1 MRDLLVAMAERGASD
16 LHITAGTP
24 PTLRVH
30 GHLIGMDY
38 PPTDGE
44 TTKALA
50 YSLISA
56 EQRDRFEANLELDFS
71 YGVSGLSR
79 YRVNIYRQRGA
90 VGVAVRAIPHQ
101 PRTFQELGL
110 PVEICTSLV
119 QKHKG
124 LVLVTG
130 PTGHGKTT
138 SMAAMVD
145 WINRNRD
152 VHIVTIEDPL
162 EYLFVHQK
170 ALVNQREVGQDT
182 HSFPAALKYVLRQ
195 DPDVVLI
202 GEMRDL
208 ETIQAALT
216 IAETGHL
223 TFATLHTNSAAESI
237 NRIIDVFPSHQQSQV
252 RAQLAFVLE
261 GVLTQTLLQRAK
273 GRGRVMAAEIMICTP
288 AIRALIRDDKVHQ
301 IESSM
306 QAGKKFGM
314 QTLND
319 ALYQLYMGREVTK
332 DECLR
337 VTSKPNDFLRSIG
350 EAPPDDK
357 EIPTPAQAAA
367 QAGPPKVAVRR

>member
-1 MRDLLVAMAERGASD
+1 MTMRDLLVAMAERGASD

-38 PPTDGE
+38 PPTDAE

-79 YRVNIYRQRGA
+79 YRVNVYRQRGA
-90 VGVAVRAIPHQ
+90 VGIAVRAIPHQ

-202 GEMRDL
+202 GEMRVL

-223 TFATLHTNSAAESI
+223 TFATLHTNSCAQSI
-237 NRIIDVFPSHQQSQV
+237 DRIIDVFPPHQQSQV
-252 RAQLAFVLE
+252 RAQLALVLE
-261 GVLTQTLLQRAK
+261 AVFNQLLIPRRDGK
-273 GRGRVMAAEIMICTP
+273 GRSLAMEILMATP
-288 AIRALIRDDKVHQ
+288 AIRNMIREEKVHQ
-301 IESSM
+301 IYSAM
-306 QAGKKFGM
+306 QAGQKFGM
-314 QTLND
+314 QTMNQSLANLYLRGQISRQE
-319 ALYQLYMGREVTK
+319 ALSRSLFPE
-332 DECLR
+332 ELLR
-337 VTSKPNDFLRSIG
+337 LMDQ
-350 EAPPDDK
+350 
-357 EIPTPAQAAA
+357 PTPAAS
-367 QAGPPKVAVRR
+367 R

>member
-16 LHITAGTP
+16 LHIAAGTP

-30 GHLIGMDY
+30 GHLIPLDY
-38 PPTDGE
+38 PPTDAE

-56 EQRDRFEANLELDFS
+56 EQRDRFEANFELDFS

-79 YRVNIYRQRGA
+79 YRVNVYRQRGA
-90 VGVAVRAIPHQ
+90 VGIAIRSIPHL
-101 PRTFQELGL
+101 PKTFQELGL

-119 QKHKG
+119 QRHKG
-124 LVLVTG
+124 LILVTG

-152 VHIVTIEDPL
+152 VHVVTIEDPL
-162 EYLFVHQK
+162 EYLFNHQK
-170 ALVNQREVGQDT
+170 ALVNQREVGNDT

-223 TFATLHTNSAAESI
+223 TFATLHTNSCAQSI
-237 NRIIDVFPSHQQSQV
+237 DRIIDVFPPHQQSQV
-252 RAQLAFVLE
+252 RAQLALVLE
-261 GVLTQTLLQRAK
+261 AVFNQLLIPRRDGK
-273 GRGRVMAAEIMICTP
+273 GRSLALEILMATP
-288 AIRALIRDDKVHQ
+288 AIRNMIREEKVHQ
-301 IESSM
+301 IYSAM
-306 QAGKKFGM
+306 QAGQKFGM
-314 QTLND
+314 QTMNQSLATLYLRGQISRQE
-319 ALYQLYMGREVTK
+319 ALSRSLFPE
-332 DECLR
+332 ELLR
-337 VTSKPNDFLRSIG
+337 MMDQS
-350 EAPPDDK
+350 
-357 EIPTPAQAAA
+357 PA
-367 QAGPPKVAVRR
+367 GSSR